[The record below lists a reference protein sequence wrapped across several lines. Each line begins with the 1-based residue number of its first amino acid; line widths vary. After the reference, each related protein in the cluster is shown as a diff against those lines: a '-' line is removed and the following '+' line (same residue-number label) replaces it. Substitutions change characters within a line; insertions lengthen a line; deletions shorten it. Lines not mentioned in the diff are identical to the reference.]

1 MSESHF
7 KFSRHGTRW
16 AMIAMCALSLAGCAV
31 RQPAPDI
38 PSVAPAPA
46 ASPVSCEEPQ
56 REIARLQQLLADKEA
71 EISNLRAQQQEQG
84 KLLKETTSQAARAEV
99 KLRRFATEADAAS
112 LLAQVEVAMAK
123 LRSTPGAE
131 RDAAQQGEA
140 QRILDG
146 ASAAFAKGDYDASVD
161 LATQARQFI
170 DMLADHRNG
179 SGADKRA
186 TSEVPFKAAIAL
198 RMKVDGNLRRQPRA
212 NAAVLGVLQKAAP
225 VTARAYQGEWLQVQ
239 TEDGNLGWVL
249 NSLVEAR

>member
-1 MSESHF
+1 MLALC
-7 KFSRHGTRW
+7 G
-16 AMIAMCALSLAGCAV
+16 LSLAGCTV
-31 RQPAPDI
+31 RQSAPD
-38 PSVAPAPA
+38 VASTTPAPA
-46 ASPVSCEEPQ
+46 APSMICEEPQ

-71 EISNLRAQQQEQG
+71 EINSLRAQQQEQG

-146 ASAAFAKGDYDASVD
+146 ASAAFAKGEYDASVD

-170 DMLADHRNG
+170 DMLADIRNG

-239 TEDGNLGWVL
+239 TEDGSLGWVL